1 MTIFANPER
10 LQAFVSSI
18 FTTSGSSTSEA
29 EQIASHLVGANLAG
43 HDSHGI
49 GLIPAYLAH
58 LEAGLV
64 RPNQS
69 PVRVGGLGPF
79 AVFDLS
85 LIHI

>member
-10 LQAFVSSI
+10 LQAFISSI
-18 FTTSGSSTSEA
+18 FTTAGSSASEA

-58 LEAGLV
+58 LEAGLH
-64 RPNQS
+64 
-69 PVRVGGLGPF
+69 VGGARVRLEAGPGGNRSHQR
-79 AVFDLS
+79 VLR
-85 LIHI
+85 